1 MLIMA
6 NMIENSTIEVD
17 LEFLDKSFKLQVPKD
32 IDIEELFEIIEK
44 FVFESEMS
52 IDLKSLA
59 KTILDTE
66 YYNLILKQNKNGV
79 DTTIGNF
86 KEIQIGIPLKLELE
100 SDAEKKRYYTK
111 KHLKSTFRHI
121 ESISIDEFVKIFDI
135 SNISLFR
142 QNLLSLQSKYPITIE
157 NDVIH
162 LTHPFKKEELRNFT
176 NQLLDFMS

>member
-1 MLIMA
+1 
-6 NMIENSTIEVD
+6 MIENSTIEVD

-32 IDIEELFEIIEK
+32 IDIEEMFEIIEK
-44 FVFESEMS
+44 FIFESPEMGS

-66 YYNLILKQNKNGV
+66 YYNLILKQNKNGI

-121 ESISIDEFVKIFDI
+121 ESISIDEFVKIFNI

-142 QNLLSLQSKYPITIE
+142 QNLLSLESKYPITIE
-157 NDVIH
+157 KDTII
-162 LTHPFKKEELRNFT
+162 LTQPFKKEELRNFT